1 MLKRMKKKNIFLSL
15 FLILI
20 FGIISFR
27 VLNSFNVEDSKEEK
41 LSKVSLLNLE
51 EHLGNKTSLNL
62 VGQVESIQKVDLQ
75 SEAAGKIKRLNIE
88 IGQNVKKGQIL
99 AELDHSILDSQL
111 VQAQANI
118 ERIQNSLELKL
129 AGASDEVI
137 RQSEV
142 QLEKIESAG
151 NLQLSQAKSALEIA
165 ENKLQNL
172 EGEDDSQII
181 KSSYENLA
189 NSIHASIIVLDNV
202 KNTSDS
208 ILALENYFSRNNFEN
223 VFSVLDISKLNKTE
237 RSFREMST
245 AISDV
250 KTGIDNLS
258 TSFSNQEILAKAS
271 DVKKV
276 LSISQNHFYDL
287 EAALNATITSA
298 KLSQAELDQTKA
310 KVSSA
315 SNSLSSVNQ
324 GITVAIQNIS
334 NSKSSYDSLK
344 IAYQKAKE
352 DYNNLEKQIEK
363 DMALAKASHE
373 VVTAKPRELDIN
385 SLKSSI
391 KEAQAAYN
399 IIRENRDKAILRAPI
414 DGVIAS
420 VDVSMGNFVGNGT
433 LMASIL
439 SDEGLQIKTYIDHND
454 LISVSKGQEVVIEQT
469 LAKGVVDR
477 VSPMINDKT
486 KKIEII
492 ILVSSGADNLVS
504 GQHANIELIIDQ
516 SDNSEE
522 NFYYLPLASVKTT
535 KDGSFVYTVG
545 EDSRAEAIAIVTGQ
559 IIGDKIE
566 VFGLSDLDYI
576 LASVRGISV
585 GDKISIQ

>member
-1 MLKRMKKKNIFLSL
+1 MKKKNILLAL
-15 FLILI
+15 FLIPL
-20 FGIISFR
+20 FVIISFR
-27 VLNSFNVEDSKEEK
+27 VVNSFNLENSVEERVARASILK
-41 LSKVSLLNLE
+41 LE
-51 EHLGNKTSLNL
+51 DHLGNKSSLNL

-223 VFSVLDISKLNKTE
+223 VFSVLDISKLNKAE

-535 KDGSFVYTVG
+535 KDGSFVYSVG